1 MYDFLLKNAT
11 ISLIER
17 NLCTQKTQIAPQIT
31 IPQKIF
37 RETPLPAKNPVWNPG
52 IGVPATCCCV
62 YKSYF
67 ACFAIFV
74 KESKIAKMCI

>member
-31 IPQKIF
+31 IPHKIF
-37 RETPLPAKNPVWNPG
+37 RGRTPPPSIKHFPLPAKNPV
-52 IGVPATCCCV
+52 
-62 YKSYF
+62 
-67 ACFAIFV
+67 
-74 KESKIAKMCI
+74 

>member
-37 RETPLPAKNPVWNPG
+37 RETPLSQLKILYETLV
-52 IGVPATCCCV
+52 GVQPHAVV
-62 YKSYF
+62 YINLKF
-67 ACFAIFV
+67 LRVLLFL
-74 KESKIAKMCI
+74 